1 MNGSWLLIEEYALR
15 TPEELSQ
22 VYGLKLPV
30 LLDERKE
37 FLRRFYFEP
46 SAEY

>member
-1 MNGSWLLIEEYALR
+1 MNGRWPLIEEYA
-15 TPEELSQ
+15 PADSEELSQ

-37 FLRRFYFEP
+37 FLSVAFTLSLR
-46 SAEY
+46 